1 LQDLFEQFWETSLA
15 KLPNIQAYINKLKS
29 TRERIIRIGGILND
43 EQMKAKMMG
52 SLTDQ
57 YAHFKT
63 AYRLMPRAEKET
75 IDQISQLLISEEH
88 TRSNARLEKK
98 NVVHYISSNR

>member
-1 LQDLFEQFWETSLA
+1 M
-15 KLPNIQAYINKLKS
+15 QAYINKLKS
-29 TRERIIRIGGILND
+29 TKERIIKAGGTLDD
-43 EQMKAKMMG
+43 EQIKAKIMG

-57 YAHFKT
+57 YTHFKT
-63 AYRLMPRAEKET
+63 AYRLIPKAEKET

-98 NVVHYISSNR
+98 NIMHYISSNR